1 MHRNRT
7 RLKSA
12 ALVAA
17 GLVPAAGLLVGASST
32 DLAGPS
38 PARLS
43 TPADVSNVAYEL
55 PKTQDEK
62 AKPKPA
68 VKPIVATFQ
77 AVPASVKSGAV
88 PKINF
93 EAYQAAA
100 AKIAKDEPRCGID
113 WRLIAGIGKVE
124 SHHANFGDADKTG
137 ELRTPIYGPTLN
149 GTLAG
154 NQVINDTDGGKLD
167 GDPVY
172 DRAVGPMQFLPS
184 TWNHYAG
191 DGNGDGKSDPQNLF
205 DAALTTAKY
214 LCDEGLN
221 LRTVADQTTAVLRYN
236 NSMEYVSNVLG
247 FARSY

>member
-1 MHRNRT
+1 MHPHRT

-17 GLVPAAGLLVGASST
+17 GLIPAAAVLAGASSPSN
-32 DLAGPS
+32 LAD
-38 PARLS
+38 PA
-43 TPADVSNVAYEL
+43 PAHVDNVAYEI
-55 PKTQDEK
+55 PRS
-62 AKPKPA
+62 APKPA
-68 VKPIVATFQ
+68 PDQVKPVVATFQ
-77 AVPASVKSGAV
+77 ATPASVKSGAV

-100 AKIAKDEPRCGID
+100 DTMAKKQPRCGID

-124 SHHANFGDADKTG
+124 SHHANFGDADKKG

-154 NQVINDTDGGKLD
+154 NRVINDTDGGKLD

-214 LCDEGLN
+214 LCDDNLD
-221 LRTVADQTTAVLRYN
+221 LRTDAGRTDAVLRYN

-247 FARSY
+247 FARGY

>member
-1 MHRNRT
+1 MQRNRT

-12 ALVAA
+12 AFAAA
-17 GLVPAAGLLVGASST
+17 GLLPAAGLLVGASST
-32 DLAGPS
+32 DLADAGPAHATA
-38 PARLS
+38 PAE
-43 TPADVSNVAYEL
+43 VSNVAYEI
-55 PKTQDEK
+55 PKTTEK
-62 AKPKPA
+62 KADRE
-68 VKPIVATFQ
+68 VKPLITTFR
-77 AVPASVKSGAV
+77 VIPASVKSGAV

-93 EAYQAAA
+93 EAYRTAAD
-100 AKIAKDEPRCGID
+100 KIAKDQPRCGID
-113 WRLIAGIGKVE
+113 WRLIAGIGRVE
-124 SHHANFGDADKTG
+124 SHHANSGDADKNG
-137 ELRTPIYGPTLN
+137 RLRTPIFGPTLN

-172 DRAVGPMQFLPS
+172 DRAVGPMQFLPA

-191 DGNGDGKSDPQNLF
+191 DGNGDGKADPQNIF

-221 LRTVADQTTAVLRYN
+221 LRTDADRTTAVLRYN

-247 FARSY
+247 FARGY